1 MRLREGE
8 GEGEGDEG
16 GGRGRDRDGGG
27 GVLADVLTDVANAG
41 ENVGDGEFAGPDVG
55 EDRLAHL

>member
-1 MRLREGE
+1 MKG
-8 GEGEGDEG
+8 EG
-16 GGRGRDRDGGG
+16 GGVIETGGG